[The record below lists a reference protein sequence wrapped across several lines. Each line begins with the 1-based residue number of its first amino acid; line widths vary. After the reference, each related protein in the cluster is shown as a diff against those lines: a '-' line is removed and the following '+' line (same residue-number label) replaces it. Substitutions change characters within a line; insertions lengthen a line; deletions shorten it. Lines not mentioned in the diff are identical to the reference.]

1 MKRIIVI
8 AGLSLLA
15 ATSSAIA
22 RGSDDYDPVADAFA
36 NFARSQPDPKV
47 RDLQRKLTE
56 QGYYRGTLDGVQ
68 NPAFKKAVWN
78 FQRDKNLTPS
88 GALDAPTV
96 AAIEAA
102 GSAGAASPAT
112 R

>member
-8 AGLSLLA
+8 VGLSFLT

-22 RGSDDYDPVADAFA
+22 RGWDYDPVAEAFG
-36 NFARSQPDPKV
+36 NFARSQPDAKV

-56 QGYYRGTLDGVQ
+56 QGYYRGALDGVE

-78 FQRDKNLTPS
+78 FQRDKNLMPS

-96 AAIEAA
+96 TAIETA